1 MVERYEGKRLEGG
14 VMALAIF
21 IVLVVVVVG
30 GSIAISVFLRNW
42 VREESRREAH
52 LRDPHTHTVAYA
64 IPNGVDPVTA
74 ESALARAGFTSGVD
88 RVGMV
93 ECLRIECEESQRD
106 QVRSVLEGI
115 SMIGYDGSPLPAGHV
130 VFEDER

>member
-1 MVERYEGKRLEGG
+1 
-14 VMALAIF
+14 MAPAI
-21 IVLVVVVVG
+21 IILVVVVVG
-30 GSIAISVFLRNW
+30 VTIAINVFLRNW

-52 LRDPHTHTVAYA
+52 MRDPHTHTVAYA

-74 ESALARAGFTSGVD
+74 ESALARAGFSSVVD

-93 ECLRIECEESQRD
+93 ECIRIECDESQRD
-106 QVRSVLEGI
+106 QVRRVLEGI
-115 SMIGYDGSPLPAGHV
+115 SMTAYDGSPLPAGHV